1 MTKVGIRELK
11 NRLSEY
17 VGRVRKGKIIV
28 ITDRGEQVAKIVPME
43 KQVEPEDAI
52 EARLQE
58 LAAAGHLRLP
68 LRPKRPLPP
77 FRPVKAKGKPASRM
91 IIEDRR

>member
-17 VGRVRKGKIIV
+17 VAKARKGITIV
-28 ITDRGEQVAKIVPME
+28 ITDRGEQVAKIVPIE
-43 KQVEPEDAI
+43 KQVEPEDAL
-52 EARLQE
+52 EARLRE
-58 LAAAGHLRLP
+58 LAAAGYLRLP
-68 LRPKRPLPP
+68 LRPERPLPP
-77 FRPVKAKGKPASRM
+77 VKPVKAKGKPLSQM